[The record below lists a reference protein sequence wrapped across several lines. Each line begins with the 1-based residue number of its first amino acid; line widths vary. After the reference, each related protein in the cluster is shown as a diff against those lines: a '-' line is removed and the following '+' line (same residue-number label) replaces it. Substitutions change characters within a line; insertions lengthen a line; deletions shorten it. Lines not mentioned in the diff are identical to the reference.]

1 MLYVGRMLYVVFNY
15 VGGNDGDGVN
25 DHVHYAAVIPRSSAI
40 FRSGKLNLV
49 VFEMKL

>member
-25 DHVHYAAVIPRSSAI
+25 DHVHYAAVIPRSSA
-40 FRSGKLNLV
+40 RSCTYFGAVNLI
-49 VFEMKL
+49 